1 MKFTVK
7 TLAVL
12 LAATP
17 FCAYAQEVDLGSVQA
32 SGNLVDYQTLGATT
46 VDGVNLAAHSAGAI
60 DSARLLRDVPGVSLY
75 GAGAISSLPVIHGMA
90 DDRVLV
96 TIDGMGLMPACPN
109 HMNPPM
115 SYIDPSRVGSIQVYA
130 GVVPVSVG
138 GDSIGGAIRVDSA
151 SPQFAQP
158 GQGTLTSGEIG
169 TFYRSNGD
177 AHGENLAATVASE
190 NVSISYS
197 GSASQSENY
206 DAARSFKTAGP
217 AATGQGWLAGDEVGS
232 SAYKGNNNQIGLA
245 WRDADQL
252 LQLTVGMAH
261 VDDEGFPNQRMDMT
275 SNDSSQVNL
284 RYLGEFNWG
293 KLDASVYNQH
303 IQHSMDFGN
312 DKQYAYGMTGNV
324 DGMPMNASAQT
335 TGGKLSAEIPLSLRD
350 VLRVGAEV
358 QEYRLDDWW
367 PPVANSMGMM
377 GPNTFWNIND
387 GERNR
392 FDAFAEWDAHWSD
405 QWFSQLGLR
414 SDTVKMNAG
423 AVQGYSG
430 GMMMYGG
437 DAAAFNALKHEHVDH
452 NWDWTALSRYTPS
465 AGQSYQLGFAQQTR
479 SPNLYQLYTWSDLS
493 MASVM
498 NNLTGDGNGYVG
510 NNALKPEVA
519 RTLSAS
525 GDWHADDQQQW
536 GVKLTP
542 YYSYVDNYIGVQ
554 RCSSSLCG
562 GAANVAA
569 TSGFVNL
576 QYVNQNAQFY
586 GVDLSGHVALG
597 QLPGYGK
604 FSARAVVNYTRGE
617 DLSTGDNLYDIMP
630 LNVNLTVQQG
640 LGSWTNSAQLQV
652 VAAKK
657 DVSQVQDENQTGG
670 YSLFNLM
677 SSYQWKHLRV
687 DFGIDNVFN
696 RMYSL
701 PLGGAYVGQG
711 ETMSES
717 GVPWGIQVPGMG
729 RSLYSALNYTF

>member
-1 MKFTVK
+1 
-7 TLAVL
+7 
-12 LAATP
+12 
-17 FCAYAQEVDLGSVQA
+17 
-32 SGNLVDYQTLGATT
+32 
-46 VDGVNLAAHSAGAI
+46 
-60 DSARLLRDVPGVSLY
+60 
-75 GAGAISSLPVIHGMA
+75 
-90 DDRVLV
+90 
-96 TIDGMGLMPACPN
+96 
-109 HMNPPM
+109 
-115 SYIDPSRVGSIQVYA
+115 
-130 GVVPVSVG
+130 
-138 GDSIGGAIRVDSA
+138 
-151 SPQFAQP
+151 
-158 GQGTLTSGEIG
+158 
-169 TFYRSNGD
+169 
-177 AHGENLAATVASE
+177 
-190 NVSISYS
+190 
-197 GSASQSENY
+197 
-206 DAARSFKTAGP
+206 
-217 AATGQGWLAGDEVGS
+217 
-232 SAYKGNNNQIGLA
+232 
-245 WRDADQL
+245 
-252 LQLTVGMAH
+252 
-261 VDDEGFPNQRMDMT
+261 
-275 SNDSSQVNL
+275 
-284 RYLGEFNWG
+284 
-293 KLDASVYNQH
+293 
-303 IQHSMDFGN
+303 
-312 DKQYAYGMTGNV
+312 
-324 DGMPMNASAQT
+324 
-335 TGGKLSAEIPLSLRD
+335 
-350 VLRVGAEV
+350 
-358 QEYRLDDWW
+358 
-367 PPVANSMGMM
+367 
-377 GPNTFWNIND
+377 
-387 GERNR
+387 
-392 FDAFAEWDAHWSD
+392 
-405 QWFSQLGLR
+405 
-414 SDTVKMNAG
+414 
-423 AVQGYSG
+423 
-430 GMMMYGG
+430 
-437 DAAAFNALKHEHVDH
+437 
-452 NWDWTALSRYTPS
+452 
-465 AGQSYQLGFAQQTR
+465 
-479 SPNLYQLYTWSDLS
+479 
-493 MASVM
+493 M